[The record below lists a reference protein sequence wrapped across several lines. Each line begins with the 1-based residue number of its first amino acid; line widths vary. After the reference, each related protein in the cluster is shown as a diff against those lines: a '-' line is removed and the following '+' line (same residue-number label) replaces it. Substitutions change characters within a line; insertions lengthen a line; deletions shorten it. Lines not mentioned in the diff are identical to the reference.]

1 MKLIGLMAYMRVN
14 GKYLIGNNG
23 GLPWT
28 CKEDMKNFVETTR
41 GKKVIVSM
49 KTLITIPNRL
59 KGRTVYALCKDVT
72 KYGYTAKT
80 LPEGVTVHSNATE
93 LLTKLRLEG
102 DDCYV
107 IGGGEVYDLFQHEI
121 DEWELSEI
129 GVTYFK
135 SFEQGLVYA
144 DGIVSNLLK
153 KIGSNDEDDPE
164 VTLTVYHRGMGQGDV
179 IELAESLKEGVN
191 LGEMRK
197 QGIINFIIGGR
208 PYLGSIN
215 VWQHAHKPVQWDS
228 VHDGHTYNRVLPP
241 LPYPHHRERHISDN
255 VRSTAQ
261 STFIGLDDSNL
272 RTIHSI
278 RRHLNSSY
286 NLQKLLFSKI
296 YSGDTPEGIMLSPMA
311 TTDQYGRKGLSI
323 PFNDFS
329 IDLVL
334 TAEGVKSDKIELI
347 RSVTKDRSMKPTI
360 RSLLDSIV
368 MVNSLTIGLDLLT
381 QEVEK

>member
-14 GKYLIGNNG
+14 GKYLIGNNK

-59 KGRTVYALCKDVT
+59 EGRTVYALTKDIA

-80 LPEGVTVHSNATE
+80 LPEGVTVYSNATE
-93 LLTKLRLEG
+93 LLAKLRLEG

-121 DEWELSEI
+121 DKWELSEI
-129 GVTYFK
+129 GVTYIK
-135 SFEQGLVYA
+135 SFGQDLVYA
-144 DGIVSNLLK
+144 DEIVSRLLK
-153 KIGSNDEDDPE
+153 KIGSNDKDDPE
-164 VTLTVYHRGMGQGDV
+164 VTLTVYHRAMGHGDLM
-179 IELAESLKEGVN
+179 ELAESLKEWVN
-191 LGEMRK
+191 LEDMRNK
-197 QGIINFIIGGR
+197 GIVKFIVGGR
-208 PYLGSIN
+208 PYLGSAN
-215 VWQHAHKPVQWDS
+215 RWGRGDHPVQWES
-228 VHDGHTYNRVLPP
+228 VHDTHSNSRMFPP
-241 LPYPHHRERHISDN
+241 FDN
-255 VRSTAQ
+255 VRSTTQ
-261 STFIGLDDSNL
+261 STVIGLDDSNI

-278 RRHLNSSY
+278 RRHLASSY
-286 NLQKLLFSKI
+286 NLQKILFGKI
-296 YSGDTPEGIMLSPMA
+296 YSSDTPEGVMLSPMA
-311 TTDQYGRKGLSI
+311 STDQYGRKELSI
-323 PFNDFS
+323 PFDDFS

-334 TAEGVKSDKIELI
+334 TSEGVKSDEIELI
-347 RSVTKDRSMKPTI
+347 RTVTKDSSMQPSI

-368 MVNSLTIGLDLLT
+368 MVHSLTIELDLLT

>member
-1 MKLIGLMAYMRVN
+1 MKLIGLMAYMRAN
-14 GKYLIGNNG
+14 GKYLIGNNK
-23 GLPWT
+23 GLPWA

-59 KGRTVYALCKDVT
+59 EGRTVYALCKDVA

-80 LPEGVTVHSNATE
+80 LPKGVTVHSNATE

-129 GVTYFK
+129 GVTYIK
-135 SFEQGLVYA
+135 SFGQDLVYA
-144 DGIVSNLLK
+144 DEIVSRLLK

-164 VTLTVYHRGMGQGDV
+164 VTLTVYHRAMGHGDV
-179 IELAESLKEGVN
+179 MELAESLKEGVN
-191 LGEMRK
+191 LEAMRN
-197 QGIINFIIGGR
+197 QGIIKFIIGGR
-208 PYLGSIN
+208 PYLGNTN

-228 VHDGHTYNRVLPP
+228 VHDGHTYNHMLPP
-241 LPYPHHRERHISDN
+241 LSNPHHRERHISDN
-255 VRSTAQ
+255 VRSTVQ
-261 STFIGLDDSNL
+261 STVIGLDDSNL

-278 RRHLNSSY
+278 RRHLSSSY
-286 NLQKLLFSKI
+286 NLQKILFGKI
-296 YSGDTPEGIMLSPMA
+296 YSSDTPEGVMLSPMA
-311 TTDQYGRKGLSI
+311 STDKYGRKGLSI
-323 PFNDFS
+323 PFNGFS

-334 TAEGVKSDKIELI
+334 TSEGVKSDEIELI
-347 RSVTKDRSMKPTI
+347 RTVTKDNSMQPAI

-368 MVNSLTIGLDLLT
+368 MVNSLTIELDLLT